1 MGVQNDATETNFIDS
16 NVSSTRNSNS
26 QQNTLDSL
34 SHSDSEIDND
44 IRPFQQQQ
52 SNKWWWKKKKKI
64 KKPVKNQ
71 QHPEKKN
78 GVGYL
83 SLPHKDQILI
93 LVICRVIEPLTYNSI
108 SPYLYYM
115 IESFGYRD
123 PSTISSLGTVIMS
136 AFALGQALT
145 GVFWGSLSDRIGR
158 KPVLLIG
165 ILGTVLATV
174 MFGFSTNIYLAVF
187 SRLLAGILNGNVGV
201 MRTIIAELVADKK
214 EYQARAFA
222 VMPITF
228 NIGTVLGP
236 IIGGMLADPVT
247 NDPDSFWAKFE
258 IFKTFPYLL
267 PNVFPIPMVVLA
279 FLLCLF
285 FLKETRPGGSV
296 VSYESIVACAHKK
309 LSNTKFL
316 IQSIFTR
323 KCRNNGEDLGE
334 DSIGLLRDEA
344 ASIIVDSSDE
354 DSIDD
359 FPSSNNNKSRQQ
371 TSFSRNS
378 SIELMQVDDDDDDN
392 EALELKDKKEHTP
405 TLRDALTYPVILTIT
420 CYTVLMLHCPAF
432 LQMLPI
438 FMATPRLTPPGFDP
452 NDGNQPLIN
461 GTDQQQV
468 QTVVIRNSINKSTLK
483 EHLPFIFNGGLG
495 MPPSKIGTAM
505 AIMGCSGIL
514 LQFFLFPTVAA
525 WLGNANCHKYILWAF
540 PLAYTLIPFVSL
552 LTRKGYVPTPLS
564 SLRDSASNG
573 TIITSSIN
581 ETFIDPLAE
590 VLSGTREVTY
600 VDPRWGP
607 MAAIVPLAMLVILGR
622 TFAIPP
628 MPVLITNAVKSRTN
642 LGAVHGL
649 TASVTSAAKCLGPFI
664 LGNVYSFGVHLGMI
678 GLAWWAMAIVG
689 IAGMIIGQRLKEWG
703 EEDGD
708 DDDNYEV
715 LDGGEDDDEERQL
728 TLIADEDEFRINSDD
743 EEEERRGE
751 VIFLQD
757 TKRSLRV

>member
-1 MGVQNDATETNFIDS
+1 MGVHNNATKNLLGS
-16 NVSSTRNSNS
+16 NISSTRNSNS
-26 QQNTLDSL
+26 QQNTSDSL
-34 SHSDSEIDND
+34 SYSDSEDDSNSNLRRQKSSRWSLKSKKGLKNKSIKD
-44 IRPFQQQQ
+44 QQQQ
-52 SNKWWWKKKKKI
+52 KKKD
-64 KKPVKNQ
+64 VS
-71 QHPEKKN
+71 
-78 GVGYL
+78 YL

-123 PSTISSLGTVIMS
+123 PSTISSLGTIIMS

-145 GVFWGSLSDRIGR
+145 GVFWGSLSDKIGR

-165 ILGTVLATV
+165 LLGTVLATI

-236 IIGGMLADPVT
+236 IIGGWLADPFT
-247 NDPDSFWAKFE
+247 NAPHSIWTKFG
-258 IFKTFPYLL
+258 IFKAFPYLL

-279 FLLCLF
+279 FFLCLF
-285 FLKETRPGGSV
+285 FLRETRPGGSV
-296 VSYESIVACAHKK
+296 VSYELMVNYAHQKLVKTKGWVRSIIHGTPANDEV
-309 LSNTKFL
+309 
-316 IQSIFTR
+316 
-323 KCRNNGEDLGE
+323 LGE
-334 DSIGLLRDEA
+334 DAVSLLRNDA
-344 ASIIVDSSDE
+344 DSIIGDSSDE
-354 DSIDD
+354 DSIGGYDIPD
-359 FPSSNNNKSRQQ
+359 LTNDKLNQQASSSGN
-371 TSFSRNS
+371 TSFER
-378 SIELMQVDDDDDDN
+378 MQVEDTSDSAN
-392 EALELKDKKEHTP
+392 EDKTEHQP
-405 TLRDALTYPVILTIT
+405 TLRDALTYPVVLTIT

-438 FMATPRLTPPGFDP
+438 FMATPRLSPPGFDP
-452 NDGNQPLIN
+452 NDGNQPSNNSTGL
-461 GTDQQQV
+461 QQV
-468 QTVVIRNSINKSTLK
+468 QTVVIRNSINRSILK

-505 AIMGCSGIL
+505 AIMGCSGVL

-540 PLAYTLIPFVSL
+540 PLAYTLIPFVGL
-552 LTRKGYVPTPLS
+552 FTRNGYVPTPLS
-564 SLRDSASNG
+564 SLHDAPTSSNSTMIPVNG
-573 TIITSSIN
+573 TIVGS
-581 ETFIDPLAE
+581 LAQALPGTKE
-590 VLSGTREVTY
+590 VSY

-607 MAAIVPLAMLVILGR
+607 LAAIVPLAMLVILGR

-678 GLAWWAMAIVG
+678 GLAWWSMAIVA

-703 EEDGD
+703 EEDD
-708 DDDNYEV
+708 DV
-715 LDGGEDDDEERQL
+715 LGGDDDEERQL
-728 TLIADEDEFRINSDD
+728 TLIGEEEEEDRYTDSPDAIEEFRTNSYDD
-743 EEEERRGE
+743 EEQGEE
-751 VIFLQD
+751 IPLQN
-757 TKRSLRV
+757 TKHTLRV